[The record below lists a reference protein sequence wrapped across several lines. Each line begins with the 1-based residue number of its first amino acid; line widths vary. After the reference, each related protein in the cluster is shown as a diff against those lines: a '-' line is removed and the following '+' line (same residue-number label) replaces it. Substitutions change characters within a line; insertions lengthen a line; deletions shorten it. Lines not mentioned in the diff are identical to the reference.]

1 MIYGLGM
8 VKNSFVEVY
17 LLINGLVKAVLLWI
31 WVHCLCCYVN
41 FVVYLLGF

>member
-1 MIYGLGM
+1 MGIYGPERELLTIYGLGM

-31 WVHCLCCYVN
+31 
-41 FVVYLLGF
+41 